1 MNPMRGPTEAPVS
14 HMSVCSSVHLSR
26 QPELSRKNI
35 SNITI
40 YNITNDANNV
50 TEVYLS
56 LKAYSNGWGC
66 ACRQWTLHL
75 YVTGFLNPQMRWKTY
90 IPDLCIHDHQRATP
104 HWENNPTSHLIYY
117 HSKHYIEEFVVL
129 IASLKPYL
137 IEHQVILLNCG
148 VIWS

>member
-35 SNITI
+35 CNITI

-75 YVTGFLNPQMRWKTY
+75 YVTGFLNPQMRWRTY

-137 IEHQVILLNCG
+137 IEHQIILLNCG

>member
-1 MNPMRGPTEAPVS
+1 MCMQTVDIAF
-14 HMSVCSSVHLSR
+14 VCNWI
-26 QPELSRKNI
+26 PES
-35 SNITI
+35 
-40 YNITNDANNV
+40 TN
-50 TEVYLS
+50 
-56 LKAYSNGWGC
+56 
-66 ACRQWTLHL
+66 
-75 YVTGFLNPQMRWKTY
+75 
-90 IPDLCIHDHQRATP
+90 DLCIHDHQRATP